1 MIDAKT
7 LTSGTEGSASRE
19 RRRLTFERVAG
30 ACSFAVVAIFVF
42 QEFVLR
48 LSPGPST
55 VDEWLAEPLPAI
67 ERLRMA
73 LMFALFFFEIV
84 VFTGIALRWGTD
96 AARAGLVFGVLAC
109 TVELLYRSVEMGA
122 MPDWADAYRHAQDPA
137 AQAILRSHVEVFG
150 HVTASLYSVIRGAAL
165 ATSLCFGAALWRS
178 PGLTQAVALL
188 FFVNAGRLC
197 LHYLKGF
204 VPALAPILDAV
215 FIAVLAP
222 LYVCVGLWLWQ
233 PSARPSIGVSTPPR
247 VG

>member
-7 LTSGTEGSASRE
+7 LTSETEGSASRE
-19 RRRLTFERVAG
+19 KRRLTFGRAAG

-55 VDEWLAEPLPAI
+55 VDEWLSQPLSAV
-67 ERLRMA
+67 EQVRMA
-73 LMFALFFFEIV
+73 LMFALFFFEMV
-84 VFTGIALRWGTD
+84 VFTGIALRSGTD

-109 TVELLYRSVEMGA
+109 TVELLYRAVEMGA
-122 MPDWADAYRHAQDPA
+122 VPDWAEAYRQAQDA
-137 AQAILRSHVEVFG
+137 TAQALLRSRIEAFE

-178 PGLTQAVALL
+178 QGLTQAVALL
-188 FFVNAGRLC
+188 FFANAGRLC

-204 VPALAPILDAV
+204 VPALSPILDAV

-233 PSARPSIGVSTPPR
+233 PIARASVGVSTPPR
-247 VG
+247 VN